1 MTTLTALSA
10 EVAQLREQLQSR
22 LNVDFASELEKLK
35 KLNEVNQEKLQQTK
49 SLDSND
55 VIDLSGR
62 ISALR
67 HDMHLF
73 EVSICAKLD
82 RLNVFIS
89 KNSDLID
96 ELDQDRRAKHVLVQG
111 LPESPN
117 TEKSLRDLMDKMGL
131 FVPPAPHVFI
141 DVAHRLGK
149 ERSAAELTTCGPRP
163 VLVKFANLTDRDFFY
178 HNKKML
184 KGTKIYISESLTPA
198 RGSLLKRA
206 KDVHGA
212 TKAWSSGGRI
222 FALVDGERKLIRKL
236 EDIV

>member
-1 MTTLTALSA
+1 MDLGSRINAL
-10 EVAQLREQLQSR
+10 Q
-22 LNVDFASELEKLK
+22 
-35 KLNEVNQEKLQQTK
+35 
-49 SLDSND
+49 
-55 VIDLSGR
+55 
-62 ISALR
+62 

-73 EVSICAKLD
+73 EISMCAKLD

-96 ELDQDRRAKHVLVQG
+96 ELDQDRRAKHILVQG

-117 TEKSLRDLMDKMGL
+117 LTKSLHDLMDRMGL

-141 DVAHRLGK
+141 DTAHCLGK
-149 ERSAAELTTCGPRP
+149 ERSAAELTAHGPRP
-163 VLVKFANLTDRDFFY
+163 ILVKFVTLTDRDSFY

-184 KGTKIYISESLTPA
+184 KGTKIFISESLTPA
-198 RGSLLKRA
+198 RVSLLKRA
-206 KDVHGA
+206 KDMYGA